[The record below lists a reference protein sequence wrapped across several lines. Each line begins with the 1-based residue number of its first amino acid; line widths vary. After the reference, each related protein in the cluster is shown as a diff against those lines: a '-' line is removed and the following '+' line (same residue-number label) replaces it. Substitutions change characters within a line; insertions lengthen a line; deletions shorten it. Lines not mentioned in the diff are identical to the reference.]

1 MCIGWNSDE
10 ILRPV
15 RRHLNNFP
23 LKRRAGDLA
32 GPGATKWGGSSDDC
46 WISLISPVARW
57 QVGVAPFAAHV
68 LPSGRFI
75 CIISPDGK
83 KRRSKNR
90 NTVAILDECNE
101 AADYWSQRNLNIF
114 LAGKIVVKKKVVR
127 WLVQCSANGISLQM
141 SMISFKKSPVWN
153 EWGTDWMKNGIFLRI
168 FFKKLEKIGKIS
180 SVDEGVGCKSS
191 ASFSIFNES
200 DFHGCRTIALWT
212 FYQMSFDAD
221 FIRLIIWLWIAVNWR
236 SDCII

>member
-114 LAGKIVVKKKVVR
+114 LAGKIVVKKKSRPLIGPMFSQWNFV
-127 WLVQCSANGISLQM
+127 ANVNDFFQKVASLEWM
-141 SMISFKKSPVWN
+141 RNLLN
-153 EWGTDWMKNGIFLRI
+153 EELHFLKN
-168 FFKKLEKIGKIS
+168 FFKKLK
-180 SVDEGVGCKSS
+180 
-191 ASFSIFNES
+191 
-200 DFHGCRTIALWT
+200 DFVSW
-212 FYQMSFDAD
+212 
-221 FIRLIIWLWIAVNWR
+221 WR
-236 SDCII
+236 GRM

>member
-1 MCIGWNSDE
+1 MTERWRSRSFRFEIFCLRAQLPVQSSRTQKKLSRAFAELSSDVHWVE
-10 ILRPV
+10 FGRNLRPV
-15 RRHLNNFP
+15 PRHLNNFP

-90 NTVAILDECNE
+90 NTVAILDEFNE

-114 LAGKIVVKKKVVR
+114 LAGKIVVKKKSSAD
-127 WLVQCSANGISLQM
+127 WSNVQPMEFRCKCQWFLS
-141 SMISFKKSPVWN
+141 KSRQSGMN
-153 EWGTDWMKNGIFLRI
+153 EEPIEWRT
-168 FFKKLEKIGKIS
+168 
-180 SVDEGVGCKSS
+180 
-191 ASFSIFNES
+191 ASFSRIFLKNWKNLK
-200 DFHGCRTIALWT
+200 DFVSW
-212 FYQMSFDAD
+212 
-221 FIRLIIWLWIAVNWR
+221 WR
-236 SDCII
+236 GRM